1 MTNKKATTLL
11 SEKAVMVRFITRHW
25 SGIKVDKG
33 LRKKLAEFTK
43 GNERSYHASKFLVG
57 RDCNKYFRSILD
69 QFRRH
74 HYYPLTVPWDDNST
88 GSNGS
93 VRNGYRLCPTSK
105 LTELQDAYNKAFLEF
120 DVEVKGFIKNYPRLI
135 VDAEQHLG
143 TAFNIADYPP
153 VEELKHKFR
162 FELQLKQVEE
172 IDGDKD
178 IRLNVSKELKERLV
192 RESQERIRQNVKTI
206 GEETVATLVDAVSHL
221 ADKLKNYDPSDKQGS
236 FFKNSSID
244 NIKQILSV
252 LPSINDDILGSDPK
266 IHATHQKLVSALAK
280 VGKVESLREGTD
292 KGEDKRKSVAKE
304 LDDSIDELKGDFL
317 SQAFGGGNN
326 D

>member
-25 SGIKVDKG
+25 SGIKVDKK
-33 LRKKLAEFTK
+33 LRKKLAEHTK
-43 GNERSYHASKFLVG
+43 GKERSYHASKFLVG
-57 RDCNKYFRSILD
+57 RDCDKYFRSILD
-69 QFRRH
+69 QFRNRH
-74 HYYPLTVPWDDNST
+74 LYRLTVPWDDNSKKS
-88 GSNGS
+88 GGK
-93 VRNGYRLCPTSK
+93 VENGYRLCPSSK
-105 LTELQDAYNKAFLEF
+105 LSELQDAFNDSCLEW
-120 DVEVKGFIKNYPRLI
+120 DVEVKGFLKNYPRLI
-135 VDAEQHLG
+135 VDAPHHLG
-143 TAFNIADYPP
+143 SAFNISDYPSI
-153 VEELKHKFR
+153 EKLKEKFR
-162 FELQLKQVEE
+162 FDLQLGVIEE
-172 IDGDKD
+172 LVSDKD

-221 ADKLKNYDPSDKQGS
+221 ADKLKKYDPDDKQGT
-236 FFKNSSID
+236 FFKKNSVE

-292 KGEDKRKSVAKE
+292 KGENKRKSVAKE

-317 SQAFGGGNN
+317 NQAFGGGNN